1 MPAMDAWD
9 LAADLGL
16 EVREHRGMHRS
27 GYAPGADYINLTP
40 GMRGRVL
47 RGVMFHEIGHHILG
61 HRPTDF
67 GLIRKRQEHAA
78 NTWAAHRLI
87 TPEAYATAE
96 AHRKGHVTGMAI
108 DLNVPDEF
116 VLVYQSTLLRTDQ
129 ATYVRPRMGTD
140 QYAHRVEAAQ

>member
-1 MPAMDAWD
+1 MSLDAWN

-16 EVREHRGMHRS
+16 EVRERRGIHRS
-27 GYAPGADYINLTP
+27 GYAPDAGYIELTP

-47 RGVMFHEIGHHILG
+47 RGVMYHEIGHHVLG

-78 NTWAAHRLI
+78 NVWAAHQLI
-87 TPEAYATAE
+87 TPDAYADAE
-96 AHRKGHVTGMAI
+96 RSREGHLTGMAI

-116 VLVYQSTLLRTDQ
+116 VSVFRQSLLRTDH
-129 ATYVRPRMGTD
+129 ATYVRPRMGTG
-140 QYAHRVEAAQ
+140 QWAHRIEVH